1 MTVRVENKSLWMER
15 IARLGVYLAL
25 LVPLVSSDKLFFPY
39 SSTKGYVL
47 MALVEV
53 AAVATLWL
61 LVIRPQ
67 RRISWDP
74 ISIALTVFVGIL
86 QLASIFGV
94 DPSFSFWASVD
105 RITGG
110 LMWLHILALYFIV
123 RVLFQTK
130 EDWVK
135 LFTVSVGVG
144 LITAGIH
151 LAQLAGIELSIGSKG
166 GSTLGNSSFFAAYIL
181 FQIAFA
187 AWIWLEGADKRMRT
201 YGAISMFVLMG
212 TLFSIST
219 HASIIAFWGAL
230 VLVLGVWLWGSAKE
244 KVSRMGIGLL
254 IVMSI
259 TFVLVVGLAFVPNSA
274 VQNAFTDIS
283 TSSRF
288 VVWDMAVEAIKDRP
302 VLGWGLE
309 NFQYVSLEYYNP
321 CLGTDVCGQ
330 EMWFDR
336 AHNKLLDVGV
346 EAGIVGLLSYLA
358 VFVVSMLAL
367 GKMVLSARHSRVAG
381 RSLRGT
387 SAIAVGILAA
397 YFVQNL
403 TVLDISVTMMLWVL
417 TLAWISSVVSWGS
430 KPASSKR
437 SRWMVPSALLI
448 SFFLPAMLSTF
459 VIHPV
464 RANAALMSTVR
475 AQTYIERLTNLP
487 IALDGSPQGEDL
499 RRVFLAN
506 DTARTIWATD
516 PEKLEALEEP
526 VGYEI
531 DLLVASLL
539 DTMENS
545 PNYLRAPLGIALLA
559 QVRGRLY
566 DVEQYVLAEQVL
578 LDAIERNP
586 VHPKPYWALA
596 SVYLEQGK
604 VDEALEL
611 LDEVRTF
618 APDLDQS
625 HYRYVMGVMFL
636 QNDDILSQ
644 VAKDALASHPG
655 ILGDLQRLLANDLE
669 ERKVQILYQ
678 FHL

>member
-1 MTVRVENKSLWMER
+1 MTFRGENKSLWIER
-15 IARLGVYLAL
+15 IARYSVYLVL
-25 LVPLVSSDKLFFPY
+25 LVPLLSSDKLFFPY
-39 SSTKGYVL
+39 SSTKGYVI
-47 MALVEV
+47 MALVEIAV
-53 AAVATLWL
+53 VATLWL
-61 LVIRPQ
+61 LVVRPQ

-74 ISIALTVFVGIL
+74 ISIALTAFVGIL
-86 QLASIFGV
+86 ELASIFGV
-94 DPSFSFWASVD
+94 DPTFSFWASID

-123 RVLFQTK
+123 RILFQTK

-151 LAQLAGIELSIGSKG
+151 LAQLAGIEFSVGSNG

-201 YGAISMFVLMG
+201 YGAVSMFALIG
-212 TLFSIST
+212 TLLSIST
-219 HASIIAFWGAL
+219 HASIIAFFGAL

-244 KVSRMGIGLL
+244 KVSRGGIGLL
-254 IVMSI
+254 IVMVVTFFSI
-259 TFVLVVGLAFVPNSA
+259 VGLAFVPDSV
-274 VQNAFTDIS
+274 VQNTFTDFS

-288 VVWDMAVEAIKDRP
+288 VVWDMAVQAIKDRP
-302 VLGWGLE
+302 FLGWGLE

-321 CLGTDVCGQ
+321 CLGTDICGQ
-330 EMWFDR
+330 EMWYDR

-346 EAGIVGLLSYLA
+346 EAGIIGLLSYLA
-358 VFVVSMLAL
+358 VFVVTLLAL
-367 GKMVLSARHSRVAG
+367 GKMVVSARHSRVAG

-387 SAIAVGILAA
+387 AAIAVGILAA

-417 TLAWISSVVSWGS
+417 TLAWISSVGSWGK
-430 KPASSKR
+430 KPESSKR
-437 SRWMVPSALLI
+437 PTWIVPPALLV
-448 SFFLPAMLSTF
+448 SFFLPVILSSF

-464 RANAALMSTVR
+464 RANAALMNVVH
-475 AQTYIERLTNLP
+475 AKTYDERLTNLP
-487 IALDGSPQGEDL
+487 IALDGSPEGEDL

-506 DTARTIWATD
+506 DTARNIWATD
-516 PEKLEALEEP
+516 PEGLSALEEP
-526 VGYEI
+526 VNYEI

-545 PNYLRAPLGIALLA
+545 PNYLRAPLAIALLA
-559 QVRGRLY
+559 QARGRLY
-566 DVEQYVLAEQVL
+566 DVEQFALAEQVL
-578 LDAIERNP
+578 LDAIELNP

-618 APDLDQS
+618 APDLDGS
-625 HYRYVMGVMFL
+625 HYKYVMGVMFL

-644 VAKDALASHPG
+644 VANDALADHPG
-655 ILGDLQRLLANDLE
+655 ILADLQRLLSNNIE
-669 ERKVQILYQ
+669 QNKVQILYQ